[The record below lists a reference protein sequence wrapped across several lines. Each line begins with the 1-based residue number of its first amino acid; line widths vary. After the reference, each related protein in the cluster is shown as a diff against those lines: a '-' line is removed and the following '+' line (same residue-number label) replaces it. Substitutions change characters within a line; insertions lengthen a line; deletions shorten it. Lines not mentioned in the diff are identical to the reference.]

1 MKVTVNKLALFGLQ
15 GSLALV
21 ILMEAAFLAFAPAQI
36 RTFGKTGIH
45 DWVRVGLAW
54 SEMLFAILFIVPL
67 MVPRAMVPRA
77 MIVGGWGLLVV
88 FLFAAGVHVLHGW
101 MDVGYLVIYSAAV
114 LVIMS
119 READRC

>member
-1 MKVTVNKLALFGLQ
+1 MKITVNKLALFGLQ

-21 ILMEAAFLAFAPAQI
+21 ILVEAALLAFAPARI
-36 RTFGKTGIH
+36 RAFGKTGIH
-45 DWVRVGLAW
+45 DGVRVGLAW
-54 SEMLFAILFIVPL
+54 SEMLFAILFI
-67 MVPRAMVPRA
+67 VPRAMVPRA

-119 READRC
+119 RQADRC

>member
-1 MKVTVNKLALFGLQ
+1 MKITVNKLALFGLQ

-21 ILMEAAFLAFAPAQI
+21 ILVEAALLAFAPA
-36 RTFGKTGIH
+36 RVGAFGKTGIH

-54 SEMLFAILFIVPL
+54 SEMLFAILFL
-67 MVPRAMVPRA
+67 VPRA

-119 READRC
+119 RQADRC